1 MGLNK
6 ETFGSLCRK
15 HGKRFNMEN
24 LNNETVVENTDTTV
38 DETVTDTETTTEEVV
53 TETETDGADEP
64 VTFTEE
70 EVAKKIQS
78 AEDRLR
84 RKYSDEIKELKA
96 KISELEPV
104 ELSDEQKEIERL
116 KAELEK
122 SQAEANAQKQF
133 IDLQNSLKAKGI
145 DEKIAT
151 YLKDGVDLEEF
162 ATTFDSILS
171 EKAKVKG
178 FVPTDHP
185 TGDNITVEQFKA
197 MSYSQ
202 RTELYTK
209 NPTLY
214 EKLVKKAK

>member
-1 MGLNK
+1 MD
-6 ETFGSLCRK
+6 
-15 HGKRFNMEN
+15 N

-38 DETVTDTETTTEEVV
+38 DETVADTETKTEEVV

-78 AEDRLR
+78 AEDKLR

-171 EKAKVKG
+171 EKAKAKG

>member
-1 MGLNK
+1 
-6 ETFGSLCRK
+6 
-15 HGKRFNMEN
+15 MEN

-78 AEDRLR
+78 AEDKLR

-171 EKAKVKG
+171 EKAKAKG